1 MDKLE
6 NEFAEFIQQVFK
18 NFGLDSLS
26 SKIVAFLYIE
36 PTEISIERL
45 SRKTGYSLS
54 SISTKAKFLEN
65 VNIIEKIKKPG
76 SKKVYYFMEKDIFKI
91 LDSKVDKVM
100 EGEVA
105 PAKENIPKIIEKYQ
119 GKKLTEKSKKTL
131 NIIKNYHKQI
141 LAMEKLMLDF
151 KKKLRGIKK

>member
-18 NFGLDSLS
+18 NLGLDSLS
-26 SKIVAFLYIE
+26 SRIVAFLYIE